1 MQKYYCKINDK
12 NFGPVNLERLKNLVI
27 NKQLKSSDKVSLT
40 FPITNWVEASSLA
53 ELVDVFK
60 AQANECYVPAF
71 TESTNNS
78 ATGFSQEVNIELLEK
93 NLIKIVNL
101 LIFVSVLVTLIG
113 VLLVLMLD
121 AYVKMSKSIEF
132 EIQHINKKLP
142 EPPKWKT
149 FESKKGNVNPD

>member
-1 MQKYYCKINDK
+1 MQKYYCKIDGK
-12 NFGPVNLERLKNLVI
+12 NFGPMNLERLKNLVI
-27 NKQLKSSDKVSLT
+27 NKQLKSLDKVSLT

-53 ELVDVFK
+53 ELADVFK

-78 ATGFSQEVNIELLEK
+78 ATNFSQGVNIELVEK

-113 VLLVLMLD
+113 VLLVVMLD
-121 AYVKMSKSIEF
+121 AYIHKIKNIEYII
-132 EIQHINKKLP
+132 EHINNKLP